1 MKLSEIYGKRV
12 LSTAGKEGYVLSV
25 NASDGKLVSLVCAD
39 ERERE
44 FTVDFKNVLKTGE
57 KIIFNES
64 VEESVGVPIRLGKAC
79 FDENGGYLGN
89 LQDFTFFGDR
99 LKTAKIGKKNY
110 PAEILIAGDVVIVK
124 RVSTLKGDVVKN
136 GETLFKKGT
145 FVTDDVLNE
154 AAAAGEY
161 VQTKLKT
168 L

>member
-64 VEESVGVPIRLGKAC
+64 GEESVGVPIRLGKAC

-110 PAEILIAGDVVIVK
+110 PADILIAGDVIIVK

-161 VQTKLKT
+161 VQTRLKT

>member
-25 NASDGKLVSLVCAD
+25 NADGGRIVSLICAD
-39 ERERE
+39 EREQE
-44 FTVDFKNVLKTGE
+44 FTVDFKNVLKAGE
-57 KIIFNES
+57 KIIFS
-64 VEESVGVPIRLGKAC
+64 AYGEETAGVPVRLGKAC
-79 FDENGGYLGN
+79 FDEKGAYLGN

-110 PAEILIAGDVVIVK
+110 PVEGLICGDVFIVK
-124 RVSTLKGDVVKN
+124 RFSRLKGDVVKD

-145 FVTDDVLNE
+145 FVTDDVLDE
-154 AAAAGEY
+154 AAAEGEY
-161 VQTKLKT
+161 VQTKLKS

>member
-1 MKLSEIYGKRV
+1 MKLSEIYGKMV

-25 NASDGKLVSLVCAD
+25 NAAGVKIVSLVCAD

-44 FTVDFKNVLKTGE
+44 FTVDFKNVLKAGE
-57 KIIFNES
+57 KIIFIES
-64 VEESVGVPIRLGKAC
+64 EEKSTGVPVRLGKAC
-79 FDENGGYLGN
+79 FDEKGGYLGN
-89 LQDFTFFGDR
+89 LHDFTFFGDR
-99 LKTAKIGKKNY
+99 LKTAKIGNKNY
-110 PAEILIAGDVVIVK
+110 PAEGLINGDVIIVK
-124 RVSTLKGDVVKN
+124 QFLRLNGDVVKD

-161 VQTKLKT
+161 VQTKLKS

>member
-25 NASDGKLVSLVCAD
+25 NVAGGKIVSLVCAD

-89 LQDFTFFGDR
+89 LRDFTFFGDR